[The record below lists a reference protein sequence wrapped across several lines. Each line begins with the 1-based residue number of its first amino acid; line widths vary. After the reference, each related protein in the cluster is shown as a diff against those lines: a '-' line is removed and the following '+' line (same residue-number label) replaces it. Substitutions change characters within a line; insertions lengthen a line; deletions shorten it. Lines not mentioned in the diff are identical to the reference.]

1 MTAKCTNLSAIAT
14 ILTIVAVTIFAV
26 PITAGQSDTKDDLY
40 ATAISGGKTKPLV
53 DIESRLKRPDTD
65 RAIKKAEPT
74 TRRVATADT
83 TTIED
88 ASKYQLYIE
97 PVYPRKARVV
107 NKEGIVE
114 VNITFDKKGKMKDAK
129 IVSCSAPDW
138 GFEQAVL
145 AAALEA
151 KLSGHGEREIT
162 VKATLKFQLR

>member
-1 MTAKCTNLSAIAT
+1 MTAKTISLSAILTTLTFVAAT
-14 ILTIVAVTIFAV
+14 FFAV
-26 PITAGQSDTKDDLY
+26 PVTAGQTDKDDLY

-53 DIESRLKRPDTD
+53 DIESRLKRPDTN
-65 RAIKKAEPT
+65 RPIKKPELT
-74 TRRVATADT
+74 TRRTTTDT
-83 TTIED
+83 TVVED

-97 PVYPRKARVV
+97 PVYPRKARLV
-107 NKEGIVE
+107 NKEAV
-114 VNITFDKKGKMKDAK
+114 VDVHITFDKKGKMKDAR
-129 IVSCSAPDW
+129 IVNCSTPDW